1 MLWLSNYFQI
11 ESVRWFVLCAQLSPY
26 LYHRREF
33 SPVTL
38 HGMTSTGQIQ
48 PYEMVELGG
57 HEYEDVTKY
66 QQEGAEYEVITPD
79 PLHTKHTHPPPLPS
93 QAVETSPPPHA
104 VSPSPPTQPPPTSPI
119 TPASQPGVQGSQG
132 DYELTE
138 CVAYKTTSHVRAPPM
153 APPTTTPT
161 NLEVVYSN

>member
-1 MLWLSNYFQI
+1 
-11 ESVRWFVLCAQLSPY
+11 
-26 LYHRREF
+26 
-33 SPVTL
+33 
-38 HGMTSTGQIQ
+38 MTSTGQIQ

-104 VSPSPPTQPPPTSPI
+104 VSPSPPTQSPPTSPV
-119 TPASQPGVQGSQG
+119 TTASQPGVQG
-132 DYELTE
+132 DYEFTE
-138 CVAYKTTSHVRAPPM
+138 CVAYKTTSHVRAPPI
-153 APPTTTPT
+153 ATPT
-161 NLEVVYSN
+161 DLEVVYSN